1 MKEVKILQ
9 ANLTRLMAEKKM
21 TQTQVAQRA
30 GISQGSVS
38 NAVRAKRA
46 QQLDVII
53 GIAKAL
59 NVSVSE
65 LLSATPGDIPPDA
78 ARLLEL
84 YIPLPQE
91 SRERVMHSAETEARY
106 QEILSAGQERH

>member
-1 MKEVKILQ
+1 MQILQ
-9 ANLTRLMAEKKM
+9 ANLKRLMAERGL
-21 TQTQVAQRA
+21 TQVQIAKRA

-65 LLSATPGDIPPDA
+65 LLSASPGGIPPDA
-78 ARLLEL
+78 TRLVEL
-84 YIPLPQE
+84 YIPLPPE

-106 QEILSAGQERH
+106 QEILSAGQ